1 VNKPRQPLID
11 VFRILRPLF
20 SLLARPRVARGMRLA
35 GWLLFG
41 LWLGFV
47 ALQLALRY
55 VVLAARRRLPA
66 ADRAGGQ
73 PRGRPAGAHRPHRDA
88 LAGTES
94 RPGAR
99 RRRRARPRRPAGV
112 SLARVE
118 AVLSWE
124 SLWRLQPTLA
134 LLALERPLLHVRR
147 TADGR
152 ITVAGIDTAGGD
164 DPAFAE
170 WLLRQKRIRVRDAT
184 VVWDDQLRRAPPLIL
199 EDLQFGLDNRRGSHR
214 FGLSAAPPGELAARL
229 DLRGE
234 VAGELGQAIEHYSGK
249 VFVELDYADLAGWRP
264 WLDYPVAIPSGRG
277 ALRVWG
283 DLGDGSGRLTAD
295 VALEDLR
302 IRLGS
307 KLPELSLVNMRGRL
321 SGSYRDDAWSLAG
334 NRVELLAADGT
345 RVAPSDFQA
354 EWRRDPRDGTV
365 DGKASATYLDLAV
378 LARLAGYLPLDPGS
392 RGLLQRHRPQGQIA
406 DLRAAWR
413 LEGETHEPL
422 QPAGR
427 LRRAG
432 FWRRTGISPA
442 PAACPAEST

>member
-1 VNKPRQPLID
+1 
-11 VFRILRPLF
+11 
-20 SLLARPRVARGMRLA
+20 MRLA

-55 VVLAARRRLPA
+55 VVLPRVADYQPQIERAASRAVGQPVRIGRIETRWQGLNPDLVLDDVA
-66 ADRAGGQ
+66 VLDRAGQ
-73 PRGRPAGAHRPHRDA
+73 PA
-88 LAGTES
+88 
-94 RPGAR
+94 
-99 RRRRARPRRPAGV
+99 V

-234 VAGELGQAIEHYSGK
+234 VAGELGQAIDHYTGK

-264 WLDYPVAIPSGRG
+264 WLDYPVDIPSGRG

-295 VALEDLR
+295 VAL
-302 IRLGS
+302 
-307 KLPELSLVNMRGRL
+307 
-321 SGSYRDDAWSLAG
+321 
-334 NRVELLAADGT
+334 
-345 RVAPSDFQA
+345 
-354 EWRRDPRDGTV
+354 
-365 DGKASATYLDLAV
+365 
-378 LARLAGYLPLDPGS
+378 
-392 RGLLQRHRPQGQIA
+392 
-406 DLRAAWR
+406 
-413 LEGETHEPL
+413 
-422 QPAGR
+422 
-427 LRRAG
+427 
-432 FWRRTGISPA
+432 
-442 PAACPAEST
+442 